1 MKRIILVGLSFF
13 VLNTM
18 ITSCKSH
25 DHCAAYTKINK
36 IKTEKDFLRIQG
48 KSI

>member
-1 MKRIILVGLSFF
+1 MKNVTLIVLSFIT
-13 VLNTM
+13 LSAM
-18 ITSCKSH
+18 ITSCKTH

-36 IKTEKDFLRIQG
+36 IKTEKDFLRIQV